1 MMVFLRKLPIP
12 QEIKQ
17 RYPVTEDLARCKSQ
31 RDRDLRDV
39 FTGTS
44 DKFILVIGPC
54 SADRQAPILH
64 YIERLKPVADEVR
77 DRLIIVPRV
86 YTNKPRT
93 TGLGYMGMLHQPDPT
108 EAPDLL
114 KGLIAIRETHLT
126 ILREFGMTCADELL
140 YPDNYRYLSDLLSY
154 ATVGARSVENQY
166 HRLVSSGLDIP
177 VGMKNPISGDLT
189 VMLNSVRAAK
199 QSHAFLYR
207 GWEVVTQGNPLTH
220 GVLRGYKDA
229 EGHEQPNYSYDT
241 LCRLTESFAAQPE
254 LCCPLLIDTNHAN
267 SGKQYEKQPEITMDV
282 LRSRRGNAA
291 IRQTVKGLMI
301 ESYLLDGAQSP
312 DGTEEGMS
320 ITDPCLGWDK
330 TKDLILR
337 IAEQV

>member
-1 MMVFLRKLPIP
+1 MNFIRKLPIP
-12 QEIKQ
+12 QEIKRQ
-17 RYPVTEDLARCKSQ
+17 YPVTGTLAAIKAQ
-31 RDRDLRDV
+31 RDTELREL
-39 FTGTS
+39 FTGAS
-44 DKFILVIGPC
+44 DKLLLVIGPC
-54 SADRQAPILH
+54 SADRQAPILK
-64 YIERLKPVADEVR
+64 YIELLKPVADEVK

-93 TGLGYMGMLHQPDPT
+93 SGMGYMGMLHQPDPT

-114 KGLIAIRETHLT
+114 KGLIAIRETHLL
-126 ILREFGMTCADELL
+126 ILRDYGLTCADELL

-166 HRLVSSGLDIP
+166 HRLVASGLEIP
-177 VGMKNPISGDLT
+177 VGMKNPLSGDLG
-189 VMLNSVRAAK
+189 VMLNSVRAAG

-207 GWEVVTQGNPLTH
+207 GWEVVTEGNPLTH

-229 EGHEQPNYSYDT
+229 DGREHPNYTEDT
-241 LCRLTESFAAQPE
+241 LCRLLALFDNTPE
-254 LCCPLLIDTNHAN
+254 LRCPLLIDTNHAN
-267 SGKQYEKQPEITMDV
+267 SGKQYEKQIEIALDV
-282 LRSRRGNAA
+282 MQSRRKNNA
-291 IRQTVKGLMI
+291 IRQAVKGLMI
-301 ESYLLDGAQSP
+301 ESYLQDGAQSV
-312 DGTEEGMS
+312 DGTEEGLS